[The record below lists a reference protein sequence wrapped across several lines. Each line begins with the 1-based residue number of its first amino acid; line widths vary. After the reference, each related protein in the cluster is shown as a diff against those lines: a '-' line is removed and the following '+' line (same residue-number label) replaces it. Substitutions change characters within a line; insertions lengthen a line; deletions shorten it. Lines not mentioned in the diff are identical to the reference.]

1 MLLSNQR
8 LLFKYK
14 RLERCVKKTMCANR
28 EVRRWVYFTKR
39 LNRDY
44 TSLTKKEPIVHRFE
58 EFVKDEAF
66 VSCIQILFGDDIGY
80 YISNNMLS
88 YYTNRISY
96 ALMIITRDLGIR
108 SIAHNFEHNSLVI
121 VTISYI
127 IAIIGL
133 FVEESL
139 SQMK

>member
-1 MLLSNQR
+1 MLLTNKS

-14 RLERCVKKTMCANR
+14 RLERCVKRNVCSLR
-28 EVRRWVYFTKR
+28 EIRRCVYFTKR

-44 TSLTKKEPIVHRFE
+44 HSLTKKEPIVRRFE
-58 EFVKDEAF
+58 EFIKDEALT
-66 VSCIQILFGDDIGY
+66 SCVQILFGDDIGY

-96 ALMIITRDLGIR
+96 ALMVITRDLGMR
-108 SIAHNFEHNSLVI
+108 SIAHNFEHNSMVI
-121 VTISYI
+121 LILSYI

-133 FVEESL
+133 FVEESM
-139 SQMK
+139 SK

>member
-1 MLLSNQR
+1 MLLTNKG

-14 RLERCVKKTMCANR
+14 RLERCVKKKVCANR
-28 EVRRWVYFTKR
+28 EVRRWMYYTKR
-39 LNRDY
+39 LNRGY
-44 TSLTKKEPIVHRFE
+44 HSLTQKEPIVHRFE
-58 EFVKDEAF
+58 EFIKDEAF
-66 VSCIQILFGDDIGY
+66 VSCVQILFGDDIGY

-96 ALMIITRDLGIR
+96 ALMIITRDLGLR
-108 SIAHNFEHNSLVI
+108 TIAHNFEHNSLVI

-127 IAIIGL
+127 IAIVGL
-133 FVEESL
+133 FIEESL